1 MTAIF
6 TRWMH
11 QAKRQQ
17 AEQQAGPWQDYIDL
31 LNRSIDDAEAVDP
44 LEAAAVLE
52 AVRELVDGDL
62 ETKFA
67 EHQQIIRKRRDAARL
82 LLDAEQ
88 AKHQGRELEARIAKL
103 EAQWEKVT
111 APLRLQL
118 QQARAEREAAGQRQ
132 LFEITA
138 TRTLVETWQQ
148 IASPADRQ
156 AEADLNRQL
165 RDLGERWRAVEN
177 DLNPARPGSHAA
189 ELSSHQSRLRQ
200 PERDRHPSDVAN
212 DRGAIERLEPFIERL
227 RQHHAQLTAE
237 MDQIHTKLEYLR
249 QAKLTP

>member
-1 MTAIF
+1 MLFGSSSTATWKRSLPSTSKSF
-6 TRWMH
+6 ANAAMLPGCLRTRRW
-11 QAKRQQ
+11 R
-17 AEQQAGPWQDYIDL
+17 
-31 LNRSIDDAEAVDP
+31 NS
-44 LEAAAVLE
+44 
-52 AVRELVDGDL
+52 
-62 ETKFA
+62 
-67 EHQQIIRKRRDAARL
+67 RD
-82 LLDAEQ
+82 
-88 AKHQGRELEARIAKL
+88 RELEARIAKL
-103 EAQWEKVT
+103 EAQWLKVT
-111 APLRLQL
+111 EPLKVQL

-138 TRTLVETWQQ
+138 TRTLVESWQQ

-200 PERDRHPSDVAN
+200 PDRHPSDVAN

-227 RQHHAQLTAE
+227 RQHHAELESQ
-237 MDQIHTKLEYLR
+237 MDQIRTKLESLR
-249 QAKLTP
+249 QSKLTP